1 MGQGASLEARRQL
14 PNVQGR
20 EGLTRA
26 VILARVSRGE
36 RTQDPT
42 SQLESLRAVAARQ
55 GWTVA
60 AEVVKV
66 CSAWDAKTSQDVQT
80 AALAPIVAGQADVL
94 MVWSL
99 DRLVR
104 GGAERAFTLV
114 GLLEKHHGAALY
126 SLQEPFLS
134 TATSDPATRELL
146 LPIIAWVGKWESQRK
161 SDRLTAK
168 AGSKRV
174 AAEKL
179 GQRALWGRGYMATD
193 DDKRR
198 VHDLRLQ
205 TPRLSMKAIAALVGL
220 SVGSVHRI
228 LQSDA
233 PTVAG
238 ISNPKIEGPGS
249 GQAALADKGEVASG
263 GSKA

>member
-1 MGQGASLEARRQL
+1 M
-14 PNVQGR
+14 
-20 EGLTRA
+20 TRA

-42 SQLESLRAVAARQ
+42 SQLDSLRAVAQRH

-66 CSAWDAKTSQDVQT
+66 CSAWDAKTSQEVQT
-80 AALAPIVAGQADVL
+80 AALAPIVAGDADVL

-104 GGAERAFTLV
+104 GGAERAFSLV
-114 GLLEKHHGAALY
+114 AQLEKHHGAALF

-146 LPIIAWVGKWESQRK
+146 LPIIAWVAKWESQRK

-168 AGSKRV
+168 AGSKR
-174 AAEKL
+174 ATAEKL

-198 VHDLRLQ
+198 VHDLRGQ
-205 TPRLSMKAIAALVGL
+205 RPAPSIKAIAALTGL

-228 LQSDA
+228 LKQSRPSGNRMGNLNGPEA
-233 PTVAG
+233 LVEASAQKQVESERRAVA
-238 ISNPKIEGPGS
+238 
-249 GQAALADKGEVASG
+249 
-263 GSKA
+263 

>member
-1 MGQGASLEARRQL
+1 M
-14 PNVQGR
+14 
-20 EGLTRA
+20 TRA

-42 SQLESLRAVAARQ
+42 SQLNSLRAVAQRH

-66 CSAWDAKTSQDVQT
+66 CSAWDNKTAGDVQQ
-80 AALAPIVAGQADVL
+80 AAIAPIVAGDADVL

-104 GGAERAFTLV
+104 GGAERAFALV
-114 GLLEKHHGAALY
+114 AQLEKHHGAALF

-134 TATSDPATRELL
+134 TATADQATRELL
-146 LPIIAWVGKWESQRK
+146 LPIVAWVAKWESQRK

-168 AGSKRV
+168 AGSKR
-174 AAEKL
+174 ASAEKL

-193 DDKRR
+193 DDKRK
-198 VHDLRLQ
+198 VHDLRSQ
-205 TPRLSMKAIAALVGL
+205 VPAPSIKAIADLVGL

-228 LQSDA
+228 LKQGRPVQKSGA
-233 PTVAG
+233 
-238 ISNPKIEGPGS
+238 ISERSTEP
-249 GQAALADKGEVASG
+249 GQAVS
-263 GSKA
+263 GSKVDSERGGQA